1 MLNKILN
8 IFNKG
13 KIMDDVQVE
22 QEVIA
27 EEVKQEEV
35 VVKEVKK
42 ETEVVDTE
50 EFPNFIDRSKKD

>member
-13 KIMDDVQVE
+13 KIMDDLQVE

-35 VVKEVKK
+35 VVQEVKK
-42 ETEVVDTE
+42 ET
-50 EFPNFIDRSKKD
+50 KKQGISWFTNTDAE

>member
-1 MLNKILN
+1 MLNKILS
-8 IFNKG
+8 IFNKD
-13 KIMDDVQVE
+13 KIMDDVKVD

-42 ETEVVDTE
+42 ET
-50 EFPNFIDRSKKD
+50 KKQGVSWFTNTDA